1 LWYPIKERA
10 APDALA
16 RRLLRGGIGTSGAA
30 RGATSK
36 ITTSNILR
44 VELSVEA
51 PRDTNRLGACGLMVV
66 NPPWTLES
74 ELAVLLPEL
83 AAALSGDGRGG
94 HRVDWLRDEK

>member
-1 LWYPIKERA
+1 
-10 APDALA
+10 
-16 RRLLRGGIGTSGAA
+16 
-30 RGATSK
+30 
-36 ITTSNILR
+36 
-44 VELSVEA
+44 
-51 PRDTNRLGACGLMVV
+51 MVV